1 MIEKTRILIVD
12 DEPAIR
18 DTICDILDAK
28 GYLPLNIA
36 TGREALEKITQENIA
51 VALIDIRLEDMSGM
65 DVMQKIK
72 EISPETECILITGHA
87 SRETAIEAINLGAY
101 SYILKPY
108 NVDQLLLTIFRAV
121 EKQQMEQELRK
132 NEALLS
138 ETGRIAKIGGA
149 EIDVKT
155 LKMNWTKEIFRILEV
170 PFDFKP
176 SLKNNLTFFHPDD
189 RPKFET
195 ALQKVIEH
203 GEPDELVSRLITA
216 KGRKLYVHIVGKP
229 VIVDGK
235 IVKVT
240 GIMQDITEHRQTMD
254 QIKASLKEKKILLS
268 EVHHRVKNNLQ
279 VIVSLLRLQS
289 DKTKDTK
296 YADLIKESEN
306 RILSMSL
313 VHEQLYQS
321 NDFSNIDSSE
331 YITTLVND
339 LFRSNGVDTNLI
351 KLNIECADTKFDID
365 NAIPCGLIINELV
378 TNSLK
383 HAFPDK
389 RKGEIAISFLQPVT
403 SEDEFEL
410 TVSDNGVGFPKEL
423 YIRDTKSMGLH
434 LVRVLA
440 EDTLEGKMTLE
451 KSNGTQF
458 HFKFK
463 KIKYK
468 SRI

>member
-18 DTICDILDAK
+18 DTICDILNEK
-28 GYLPLNIA
+28 NYLPLNIA
-36 TGREALEKITQENIA
+36 TGREALEKIAQENIA
-51 VALIDIRLEDMSGM
+51 VALIDIRLEDMSGL
-65 DVMQKIK
+65 DVMRKIK
-72 EISPETECILITGHA
+72 EISPLTECILITGHA
-87 SRETAIEAINLGAY
+87 SRETAIEAVNLGAY

-121 EKQQMEQELRK
+121 EKQKMEQELRK
-132 NEALLS
+132 NKELISA
-138 ETGRIAKIGGA
+138 TGKIAKIGGW
-149 EIDVKT
+149 EIDAKT
-155 LKMNWTKEIFRILEV
+155 LEVIWTKGISRIFEV
-170 PFDFKP
+170 TYDYQP
-176 SLKNNLTFFHPDD
+176 SLKDTINHFHTDD
-189 RPKFET
+189 RPKLET
-195 ALQKVIEH
+195 AIQKALEH
-203 GEPDELVSRLITA
+203 GEPYDLKIRFMTA
-216 KGRKLYVHIVGKP
+216 RGRKLHVHTVCKP
-229 VIVDGK
+229 VIIDGK

-240 GIMQDITEHRQTMD
+240 GIMQDITEHRQAMD
-254 QIKASLKEKKILLS
+254 QIKASLKEKKVLLS

-321 NDFSNIDSSE
+321 ANFSNIDSSE

-378 TNSLK
+378 TNCLK
-383 HAFPDK
+383 YAFPDK
-389 RKGEIAISFLQPVT
+389 RKGEIGISFSST

-410 TVSDNGVGFPKEL
+410 IVSDNGVGFPENL
-423 YIRDTKSMGLH
+423 DIRDTESMGLH

-440 EDTLEGKMTLE
+440 EETLEGKMMLE
-451 KSNGTQF
+451 KTNGTRF
-458 HFKFK
+458 DFRLK
-463 KIKYK
+463 KIKYR